1 VIVCTFGD
9 LVLDVVA
16 QLERPLVPG
25 DDAPA
30 RTAVGPGGQ
39 AANVAAWCAELGAR
53 SRLVCK
59 RADDDAGELVSA
71 ELRRRGVD
79 VGGPVAAGRTGVVIS
94 IAETGSERTMASDR
108 GVGSTLAV
116 DELDADW
123 FACDAL
129 HVSGYSLLEEDMAAA
144 AAHAARA
151 ARASGARI
159 SVDVATWSAIGALG
173 GDRFRSRLEALEPDL
188 VFGGERELDEV
199 GELEANVE
207 VVRKLGAEGVVVGGR
222 VYEPKPGRVVDSTG
236 AGDALAAGFLVGGIE
251 LGLEAAAR
259 CVAKLGTM
267 P

>member
-1 VIVCTFGD
+1 MIVCTFGD
-9 LVLDVVA
+9 LVLDVIA

-39 AANVAAWCAELGAR
+39 AANVAAWCFDLGAE

-59 RADDDAGELVSA
+59 RGGDDAGELVAA

-79 VGGPVAAGRTGVVIS
+79 VVGPVATGRTGVVIS
-94 IAETGSERTMASDR
+94 IAETGVERTMASDR

-116 DELDADW
+116 DELDAHW

-144 AAHAARA
+144 GAYAAGAARA
-151 ARASGARI
+151 NGARV
-159 SVDVATWSAIGALG
+159 SVDVATWSAIGVLG
-173 GDRFRSRLEALEPDL
+173 RDRFRSRIEALEPDL
-188 VFGGERELDEV
+188 VFGGRRELDEL
-199 GELEANVE
+199 GELDANVE
-207 VVRKLGAEGVVVGGR
+207 VIRKLGAEGVVLGGR
-222 VYEPKPGRVVDSTG
+222 LYEPKRGPVVDSTG